1 LIDLFKHIASQN
13 NLYLKEAK
21 PLSGGDSNQVFLL
34 KCEEGCFVAKINDAD
49 RFPKM
54 FSVEAKGLQMLGE
67 TKSFKIPK
75 VIAEGKVLNQAY
87 LLLEFIAP
95 GNKTTDFWN
104 IFAQQLA
111 SLHRT
116 SQNQFG
122 LDHDNYIGSL
132 PQYNGFCESAVEFYI
147 SQRLEPQLKL
157 AFEGGFKFGNLKG
170 FFKNISEEIPEE
182 SPSLIHGDLWSGNFL
197 VAHNGDPALIDPA
210 VAFAPREMDLAMM
223 KLFGGFS
230 EEVFMTYNSIFPLCE
245 GWKERTAIWQ
255 LYYLLV
261 HLNLFGSGYWSQ
273 VKFIL
278 KRYS

>member
-1 LIDLFKHIASQN
+1 
-13 NLYLKEAK
+13 
-21 PLSGGDSNQVFLL
+21 
-34 KCEEGCFVAKINDAD
+34 
-49 RFPKM
+49 
-54 FSVEAKGLQMLGE
+54 
-67 TKSFKIPK
+67 
-75 VIAEGKVLNQAY
+75 
-87 LLLEFIAP
+87 
-95 GNKTTDFWN
+95 
-104 IFAQQLA
+104 
-111 SLHRT
+111 
-116 SQNQFG
+116 
-122 LDHDNYIGSL
+122 
-132 PQYNGFCESAVEFYI
+132 VEFYI